1 VKPYLLILIEIIG
14 VISVVQILSISPA
27 IKIRR
32 PVLFTQPKREGMSA
46 LSLTV
51 LIIIFTA
58 LLTQMTPQ
66 TMSQMIP
73 FQMFSA
79 AMQLGRPATIS
90 LTGLIFQAGLAI
102 ILMVPFLL
110 GMYQRKQP
118 WLSAGLKKQMLKGG
132 FQVGLALVLVTVFL
146 RGKINALIYGAHTL
160 EILYLL
166 LGCLVVCFAEEFI
179 FRGFVQLRL
188 TSWLGETNGW
198 LATAALYAFWSVLPL
213 LNAPME
219 TILITAAYRLG
230 LGLLLGWIM
239 RKSGSIIGGWLY
251 HTVHIWLFWI

>member
-1 VKPYLLILIEIIG
+1 VTPLLIILIEIVG

-32 PVLFTQPKREGMSA
+32 PVQFTQPKREGTSA

-66 TMSQMIP
+66 TMAQMIP
-73 FQMFSA
+73 FQTFLAS
-79 AMQLGRPATIS
+79 MQLGRPVNFS
-90 LTGLIFQAGLAI
+90 LSGLVFQLGLSI
-102 ILMVPFLL
+102 ILMVPFLF

-118 WLSAGLKKQMLKGG
+118 WLSVGLKKQMLKGG
-132 FQVGLALVLVTVFL
+132 FQVGFALVLVTIFL
-146 RGKINALIYGAHTL
+146 RGKINILIYGAHSL

-166 LGCLVVCFAEEFI
+166 LGCLIVCFAEEFI

-188 TSWLGETNGW
+188 TSWLGEMKGW
-198 LATAALYAFWSVLPL
+198 LATAALYSFWSVLPL
-213 LNAPME
+213 LNAPLE

-230 LGLLLGWIM
+230 MGLLLGWIM

-251 HTVHIWLFWI
+251 HAVHIWLFWL